1 MYIYYVSNIFRMY
14 LMIRQAHGVYVSF
27 IFVKWVAETGYSGL
41 KWVAS
46 FIPVPYK
53 ELGNKEGDFPC
64 AENYYKNCI
73 SLPIYPT
80 LTNKDQKMVINKI
93 KQYYKE

>member
-14 LMIRQAHGVYVSF
+14 LVIRQAHGVYVSF

-41 KWVAS
+41 KWVVS

-53 ELGNKEGDFPC
+53 ELGNKEMYYEIETLDNDFILI
-64 AENYYKNCI
+64 KNT
-73 SLPIYPT
+73 Y
-80 LTNKDQKMVINKI
+80 
-93 KQYYKE
+93 

>member
-41 KWVAS
+41 KWVVS

-53 ELGNKEGDFPC
+53 ELGNKEMYYEIETLDNDFILI
-64 AENYYKNCI
+64 KNI
-73 SLPIYPT
+73 S
-80 LTNKDQKMVINKI
+80 
-93 KQYYKE
+93 